1 MKMSPA
7 LFDCGAF
14 LAGGIFL
21 LLSGCALRSAPDEAP
36 AQKPPQSRQLV
47 SRSIATLPATQAVTT
62 AHPLATQVALRILDQ
77 GGAPI
82 DAAIA
87 AQMVLGLVEPQSSGV
102 GGGSLIMQWDSAA
115 RKLTSYDGL
124 AAAPAKVTAGLT
136 IDVDGSVM
144 KSEAVQRG
152 GRSVGVPG
160 TLAVLK
166 QVHDYAGK
174 LAWSALF
181 APAIELAESGFPM
194 PAYLHSLL
202 SAPTAAGDHPDMVP
216 LYFGADG
223 KVRAVGTTVTN
234 AAYAT
239 TMRRIATRGPAGLW
253 ADDAGAALV
262 ATAQRGIRPSLIAA
276 TDLVAYRA
284 KPYASR

>member
-14 LAGGIFL
+14 LAGWILL
-21 LLSGCALRSAPDEAP
+21 LLSGCALRSAPGEAP

-62 AHPLATQVALRILDQ
+62 AHPLATQAALRILDQ

-136 IDVDGSVM
+136 IDVDGSVI
-144 KSEAVQRG
+144 KGEAVQRG

-160 TLAVLK
+160 HPRGIEAGARLRRQAGVVGAVCAS
-166 QVHDYAGK
+166 DRIGGERFPDACI
-174 LAWSALF
+174 SAL
-181 APAIELAESGFPM
+181 PA
-194 PAYLHSLL
+194 
-202 SAPTAAGDHPDMVP
+202 
-216 LYFGADG
+216 FGSDG
-223 KVRAVGTTVTN
+223 G
-234 AAYAT
+234 
-239 TMRRIATRGPAGLW
+239 RRSSRY
-253 ADDAGAALV
+253 GAALFRCGRQS
-262 ATAQRGIRPSLIAA
+262 AGRRDDG
-276 TDLVAYRA
+276 D
-284 KPYASR
+284 